1 MAVDDAH
8 QPPRT
13 DLLRTDLL
21 SGGGAL
27 ETATSAEMPDR
38 FSLRDRLLYLAGL
51 IFFPVVGDYIAAV
64 AWLVALPAALWAY
77 VRLFPHI
84 CEYLGYGRVDD
95 VAPAS
100 VERRPVRVT
109 VYTSLGCPF
118 CPIVE
123 SRLKALQQDMGFE
136 LEQVD
141 VTLRPYT
148 VTAKNIRSVPVV
160 EVGNRR
166 LVGHATTRELA
177 ALIRDAAWGV

>member
-1 MAVDDAH
+1 MGAARLK
-8 QPPRT
+8 Q
-13 DLLRTDLL
+13 LLPQRCPIAFLYVTW
-21 SGGGAL
+21 
-27 ETATSAEMPDR
+27 
-38 FSLRDRLLYLAGL
+38 LLYLAGL